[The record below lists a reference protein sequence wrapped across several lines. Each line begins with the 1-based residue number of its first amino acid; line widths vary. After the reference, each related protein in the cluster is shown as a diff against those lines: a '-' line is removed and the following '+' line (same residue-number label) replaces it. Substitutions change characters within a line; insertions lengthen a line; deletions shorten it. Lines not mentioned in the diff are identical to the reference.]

1 MNCTN
6 ADKKG
11 VVKSAGKFA
20 GAMRDSI
27 CAIEKIQH
35 FYRKPKFA
43 KGKDQ
48 KLQPN
53 PSKNEP

>member
-1 MNCTN
+1 MDCNN

-11 VVKSAGKFA
+11 VVKSAGNIA
-20 GAMRDSI
+20 GVEIDSI
-27 CAIEKIQH
+27 CTIEKTQQFH
-35 FYRKPKFA
+35 REPKFA